1 MDDEDK
7 LPQVDARFLQAE
19 DVAASDA
26 LQNASITS
34 AFKKGVDE
42 VVEEPVP
49 SPAPA
54 PAPPR
59 RRNPRKYAVT
69 KKMKQKDR
77 IADDYYE
84 LLRNVA

>member
-1 MDDEDK
+1 MDDEEK
-7 LPQVDARFLQAE
+7 LPPVDQRFLQAE

-26 LQNASITS
+26 LQNASLTS
-34 AFKKGVDE
+34 AFKTGVDD
-42 VVEEPVP
+42 VEPEP

-54 PAPPR
+54 PAPAPRR